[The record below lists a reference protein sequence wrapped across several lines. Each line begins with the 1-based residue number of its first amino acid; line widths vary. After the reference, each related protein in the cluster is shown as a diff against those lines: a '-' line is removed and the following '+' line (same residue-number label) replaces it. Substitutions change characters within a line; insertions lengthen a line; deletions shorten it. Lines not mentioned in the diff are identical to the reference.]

1 MDMFA
6 GCAYR
11 TVKQFTSRSQER
23 SYLCEDFTVQFNRK
37 LAKLF
42 GGDGKDSKCCNSKIL
57 FADYRE
63 APERML
69 FLKSKIKL

>member
-6 GCAYR
+6 GCTYR
-11 TVKQFTSRSQER
+11 TVKQFTSRSRER
-23 SYLCEDFTVQFNRK
+23 SNLCEDFTVQFNRK

-42 GGDGKDSKCCNSKIL
+42 DGDGKDSKCCSSKIL
-57 FADYRE
+57 LADYRE
-63 APERML
+63 ASKRML